1 MINTSHIL
9 ILFILN
15 QVIEDNEA
23 STEAIES
30 TSNALTSTT
39 TQRTSAQIYEQ
50 SVANKRIVCYYTN
63 WSQYRNAKAR
73 FVPQDIDPFLCTH
86 IIYAFAKINS
96 NGILEPYEW
105 NDLSTPWSIGM
116 YERMMNLKNK
126 NPDLKIIL
134 AVGGYFLRF
143 FFQNKYFFLFK

>member
-1 MINTSHIL
+1 MINTSYIL

-126 NPDLKIIL
+126 NLK
-134 AVGGYFLRF
+134 
-143 FFQNKYFFLFK
+143 FKINFSRNSSHG